1 MEDAML
7 VLTRKSDES
16 FLIGD
21 DIQVTVLSIRGSQ
34 VQLGVSAPSNVRI
47 YRGEVY
53 DKIKTENISSAGLS
67 TEDFSILKEKVK

>member
-1 MEDAML
+1 ML
-7 VLTRKSDES
+7 VLTRKSEES

-34 VQLGVSAPSNVRI
+34 VQLGVKAPSNVRI

-53 DKIKTENISSAGLS
+53 DKIKAENISSAGLS
-67 TEDFSILKEKVK
+67 AEDFSILKGKVK

>member
-1 MEDAML
+1 ML

-16 FLIGD
+16 FLVGD
-21 DIQVTVLSIRGSQ
+21 DIQVTILSIRGSQ
-34 VQLGVSAPSNVRI
+34 VQLGIKAPSHVRI

-53 DKIKTENISSAGLS
+53 DRIKEENISSASLS